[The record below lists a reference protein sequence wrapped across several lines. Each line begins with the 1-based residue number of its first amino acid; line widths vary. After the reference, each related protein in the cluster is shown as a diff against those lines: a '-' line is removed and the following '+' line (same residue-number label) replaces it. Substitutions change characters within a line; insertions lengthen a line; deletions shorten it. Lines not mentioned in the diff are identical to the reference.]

1 MTMSAALPRLPPAF
15 CAVFDADSWSEIWA
29 TMRRNKLRAFLTA
42 CGVFWGIFM
51 LVIMLGIGTGLR
63 RGTARNLGGLALLTV
78 YVWGQRTTLPHAG
91 LRPGRSINFTNAD
104 TAALSAVP
112 GVLRVEPRI
121 RLGEW
126 RVGVNVSSGAKT
138 QTFNVVGATSAL
150 LSVEPLLVPRGRFLD
165 ELDLDEQRK
174 VAIVGD
180 QVRRTFFGDDD
191 PVGRD
196 LRVQGIHFRVIGALK
211 SLKSGDEGER
221 IDGSVFVPFS
231 TFQTAFHMRDRVH
244 WFALAVEPTAS
255 AVEVEKRA
263 RQTLSRQHRIA
274 AADDQALGSYNAAEE
289 VARIEGLFRGI
300 RIFVW
305 FVGTLTLLAG
315 VLGVSNILLIIVK
328 ERTKEIGI
336 RKALGATPASIVM
349 LVIEESLALTALAG
363 YAGLVAG
370 VGFLELLAKAVA
382 TMPKAPMSEP
392 EVDLKAA
399 LFAVAILMLAG
410 VVAGIVPARHAAGIH
425 PVEALR
431 AE

>member
-1 MTMSAALPRLPPAF
+1 MELGVRALPPAWF
-15 CAVFDADSWSEIWA
+15 AVFDGDGWSEIWA
-29 TMRRNKLRAFLTA
+29 TMRRNKLRVFLTA

-51 LVIMLGIGTGLR
+51 LVMMLGIGTGLR
-63 RGTARNLGGLALLTV
+63 RGTAKSLGGFALLTV

-91 LRPGRSINFTNAD
+91 LRPGRSVRFTNAD
-104 TAALSAVP
+104 IAALSAVP

-138 QTFNVVGATSAL
+138 QTFNVVGDTPGL

-165 ELDLDEQRK
+165 ELDVDEQRK
-174 VAIVGD
+174 VVVIGD
-180 QVRRTFFGDDD
+180 QVRHTFFGDDD

-196 LRVQGIHFRVIGALK
+196 IRVQGMHFRVIGAVK

-221 IDGSVFVPFS
+221 IDGSLFIPFS
-231 TFQTAFHMRDRVH
+231 TFQTAFHMRDRIH

-255 AVEVEKRA
+255 AADVEKGA
-263 RQTLSRQHRIA
+263 RQMLSRQHRIA
-274 AADDQALGSYNAAEE
+274 PADDQALGSFNAAEE
-289 VARIEGLFRGI
+289 VGRIEGLFRGI

-305 FVGTLTLLAG
+305 FVGILTLLAG

-336 RKALGATPASIVM
+336 RKALGATPASIVA
-349 LVIEESLALTALAG
+349 LVIEESLVLTALAG

-370 VGFLELLAKAVA
+370 VGFLELLAKTVA
-382 TMPKAPMSEP
+382 NMPKAPMTEP

-399 LFAVAILMLAG
+399 LFSVAILMLAG